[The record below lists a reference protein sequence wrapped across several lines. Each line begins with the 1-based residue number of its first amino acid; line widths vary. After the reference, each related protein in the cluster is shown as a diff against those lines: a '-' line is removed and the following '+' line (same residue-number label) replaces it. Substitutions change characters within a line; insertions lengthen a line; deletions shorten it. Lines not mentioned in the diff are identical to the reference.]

1 MDRNGYNESLFG
13 NEKKCQI
20 TGQYNCDL
28 VRHEVFFG
36 TANRK
41 LSKEWGCWA
50 YLTPEAHRKVHA
62 DRKTDLELKAECQR
76 AFETKYGHDKFM
88 AIFGRN
94 YL

>member
-13 NEKKCQI
+13 NDEKCHI
-20 TGQYNCDL
+20 TGLYNCDL
-28 VRHEVFFG
+28 IRHEIFYGV
-36 TANRK
+36 ANRK
-41 LSKEWGCWA
+41 LSKKWGCWV

-76 AFETKYGHDKFM
+76 AFEIKYGHEKFM